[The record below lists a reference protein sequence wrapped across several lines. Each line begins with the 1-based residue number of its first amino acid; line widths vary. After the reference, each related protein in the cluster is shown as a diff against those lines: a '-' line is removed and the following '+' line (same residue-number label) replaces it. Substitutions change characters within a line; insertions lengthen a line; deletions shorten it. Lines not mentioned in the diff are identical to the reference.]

1 MFCEI
6 KEKKK
11 GRRKIGEG
19 RYIIKEGCRERKQ
32 EKIFLCVYYSLSQ
45 LIPSS
50 PRSLGRSGC
59 GVADGEWELVT
70 RLVGSRC
77 E

>member
-32 EKIFLCVYYSLSQ
+32 EKISFV
-45 LIPSS
+45 
-50 PRSLGRSGC
+50 
-59 GVADGEWELVT
+59 
-70 RLVGSRC
+70 
-77 E
+77 